1 MIPTVSSNNWLP
13 QPLPLSEAQVEAL
26 MSEVLAEAQAQIA
39 SSRRTQGSPGSD
51 WWPDRGV
58 YVNRDTG
65 RPYTPRHDDEARFV
79 FSDTPRRALAK
90 GGEGGGKSVAGIVK
104 TLERLRRGMDGI
116 MGSPDF
122 EHFKRSLWPEFSR
135 WCPWQHVTP
144 RHRYKSAPDWEPSKP
159 FTLTFNTGATLY
171 CGGFDEPGSWEGPNV
186 HFAHFDEARRHKTA
200 AMLKV
205 LDGRCRLSGP
215 KGEPPQLYLTTTPRK
230 HWLFEYFGPLLDD
243 DPFAAFKAQALVI
256 DLLTIDNAD
265 NLAEGYVEERRQSL
279 TEAEAR
285 VLLEAA
291 WEDVDD
297 VDRFLAS
304 IVLWDAC
311 LDTDLPPLD
320 RHTPCVLAM
329 DAGEMSD
336 TFATGLISYHPARP
350 DCLAVRYVRAY
361 VPKDEKPLDFDA
373 IEQDIRNLISS
384 YAVQQ
389 IAYDPFLLGQM
400 MRRLSAPGKEVSAPL
415 EPFPQGA
422 QRLAA
427 DKLLYDLI
435 TQRRIAHDGDA
446 DLRRHLD
453 HADKKTDGEGRTL
466 RIVKRAKSLKID
478 LAVML
483 SMGCARAFDVLGQ
496 PVPESAAVGGQR
508 TFAAGYRPR

>member
-1 MIPTVSSNNWLP
+1 M
-13 QPLPLSEAQVEAL
+13 
-26 MSEVLAEAQAQIA
+26 AEAQAQIV
-39 SSRRTQGSPGSD
+39 SSRRTQEVPSST
-51 WWPDRGV
+51 WQPDCGV
-58 YVNRDTG
+58 YINRDTG
-65 RPYTPRHDDEARFV
+65 RPYTPHHDDEARFV
-79 FSDTPRRALAK
+79 FSDAPRRALAK

-122 EHFKRSLWPEFSR
+122 EHFKRSLWPEFTR
-135 WCPWQHVTP
+135 WCPWDRVTP
-144 RHRYKSAPDWEPSKP
+144 RHHYKSAPDWEPSKP
-159 FTLTFNTGATLY
+159 FALTFDTGATLY
-171 CGGFDEPGSWEGPNV
+171 SGGFDDPGSWEGPNV
-186 HFAHFDEARRHKTA
+186 HFAHFDEARRHKTP

-205 LDGRCRLSGP
+205 LDGRCRLAGP
-215 KGEPPQLYLTTTPRK
+215 NGEPPQLFFTTTPRK
-230 HWLFEYFGPLLDD
+230 HWLFEYFGPLLED
-243 DPFAAFKAQALVI
+243 DPFAAFKAQALII
-256 DLLTIDNAD
+256 DLLTIDNAA

-311 LDTDLPPLD
+311 YDPDLPSLG
-320 RHTPCVLAM
+320 RHEPCVLAM
-329 DAGEMSD
+329 DAGESSD
-336 TFATGLISYHPARP
+336 TFATVLISRHPDGGER
-350 DCLAVRYVRAY
+350 LAVRYARAY
-361 VPKDEKPLDFDA
+361 VPRRGPLDFDE
-373 IEQDIRNLISS
+373 IELDVRDLINR

-389 IAYDPFLLGQM
+389 VAYDPFLLGQM
-400 MRRLSAPGKEVSAPL
+400 MRRLSAPGREVSAPL

-435 TQRRIAHDGDA
+435 TQRRIAHDGNP
-446 DLRRHLD
+446 DLRRHID

-466 RIVKRAKSLKID
+466 RIVKRAKSLKVD
-478 LAVML
+478 LAVAL
-483 SMGCARAFDVLGQ
+483 SMGAARIFDL
-496 PVPESAAVGGQR
+496 PAIAEPAAVGGR
-508 TFAAGYRPR
+508 RSFAAGYKPR